1 MKEHGCKK
9 LFERSG
15 ELEKEYIQFLIDVC
29 KIESPTKY
37 KEGVDRVGEYFIEKA
52 KARNW
57 KVEVLE

>member
-37 KEGVDRVGEYFIEKA
+37 KEGVDRVG
-52 KARNW
+52 
-57 KVEVLE
+57 